1 MNTNSERPSN
11 QGVSEN
17 GNIHGTRKG
26 TYWEKYGVKRFPY
39 RGRRRFTPNLHRHF
53 DGQVIITN
61 DVFGLTI
68 QQFERTFRAC
78 LERRKQNS
86 QWILNL
92 RYPVKSSNKYLE
104 YLEICTDHIEGNVL
118 WPEINVNN
126 EYLYAQLVQIVG
138 KERDIRVRQRLFL
151 LKDIID
157 CIIDTIKLQH
167 ITSGSLSEGLDLPG
181 SDFDIMLVIGVV
193 EVINMAENIK
203 CSRKYTTLMM
213 ETDPLYPGFTR
224 LKLAADDYHSSYRL
238 IKDSLVP
245 CLQTNINVF
254 YVSTFK
260 FVQNIQQITES
271 VETLQHG
278 PCLSDLYENMDFAY
292 CLCCKSFP
300 YNARNWVNR
309 HRKHWPPNEVIDT
322 IVKNGCLLVP
332 IGPKTMT
339 NDDLL
344 WRLSFSVAEKQL
356 VHSFNYTQLLCYGL
370 LKLTLK
376 HIINKKPGVK
386 DLLCSYFLKTTLF
399 WVSEKVSIETFQLA
413 NVFNCFFLCLDTL
426 RSFVN
431 NCYCPN
437 YFIPEQNMFQGKVNI
452 RNNKRLL
459 SIIHGIERGG
469 TAGLISNFLSE
480 GAILDCL
487 APTFKCESSTQLDFF
502 FYKYICELSS
512 QTHINNCYRGMI
524 VAKSF
529 LQSESS
535 IFVQDICKWWIDSL
549 NHFVVQ
555 LLPRPIWG
563 QNVKNK
569 QNRYHKHLLQSLQT
583 DAVTGWLLYAS
594 FYYVIGQYKVTLR
607 ITDYVLSKCTHDKLY
622 IGFSTFPQDIINNY
636 AKNICTKNVTLNE
649 KAKLATINHFTYLE
663 RSSLIP
669 AELSLEVENNE
680 LYVPPVVLAHCLRV
694 LCFHHLGETFNTLQ
708 ALQGLNLTVREKYFI
723 SNCLLSE
730 TLTIL
735 GVCCEV
741 YGDIDSAYVCYD
753 KVSRVLV
760 GTNNTAEIRKKEL
773 LKRRNGRL

>member
-1 MNTNSERPSN
+1 MDINIGRTFK
-11 QGVSEN
+11 QGVAEN
-17 GNIHGTRKG
+17 RNIHRMRKV

-39 RGRRRFTPNLHRHF
+39 RGIRRFTPILNQHF
-53 DGQVIITN
+53 DGQISITN

-86 QWILNL
+86 QCILNI

-104 YLEICTDHIEGNVL
+104 YLENCTGHIEGNVL
-118 WPEINVNN
+118 WTGINVNN
-126 EYLYAQLVQIVG
+126 KYMYEQLVQIVG
-138 KERDIRVRQRLFL
+138 TERDIRYRQRLFL
-151 LKDIID
+151 LKDMIESNMDIS
-157 CIIDTIKLQH
+157 KLPH
-167 ITSGSLSEGLDLPG
+167 ITSGSISEGLDLPG
-181 SDFDIMLVIGVV
+181 SDLDIMFVIGVV

-203 CSRKYTTLMM
+203 YSRKYTTLMM

-238 IKDSLVP
+238 IKDSLVQS
-245 CLQTNINVF
+245 LQTNKNGF
-254 YVSTFK
+254 YVSTYK

-271 VETLQHG
+271 VETLLHG
-278 PCLSDLYENMDFAY
+278 PCLSDLHEEMDFAY
-292 CLCCKSFP
+292 CLRCKSFP
-300 YNARNWVNR
+300 YNASNWVNR

-332 IGPKTMT
+332 VGPKTMT
-339 NDDLL
+339 NDQLL

-376 HIINKKPGVK
+376 HIINKQPGAK

-399 WVSEKVSIETFQLA
+399 WLSEKVSIETFQLA
-413 NVFNCFFLCLDTL
+413 NIFNCFFLCLDTL
-426 RSFVN
+426 RSFIN

-437 YFIPEQNMFQGKVNI
+437 YFIPEQNMFQGKVNM

-459 SIIHGIERGG
+459 SILHSIERGG
-469 TAGLISNFLSE
+469 TAGLISNFFSE
-480 GAILDCL
+480 GATLDCL
-487 APTFKCESSTQLDFF
+487 APTFKCKSSTQLDFF
-502 FYKYICELSS
+502 FYKYISVLRSE
-512 QTHINNCYRGMI
+512 TYINNCYRGMI
-524 VAKSF
+524 IAKSF
-529 LQSESS
+529 LKSESS
-535 IFVQDICKWWIDSL
+535 IFVRDVCKWWLDSL

-555 LLPRPIWG
+555 LLPRPFLG

-583 DAVTGWLLYAS
+583 DAVNGWLLYAS
-594 FYYVIGQYKVTLR
+594 FYYVLGQYKVTLR
-607 ITDYVLSKCTHDKLY
+607 ITDYVLSKCTDDKLY
-622 IGFSTFPQDIINNY
+622 IGFLSFPQDKINNY

-649 KAKLATINHFTYLE
+649 KAKLATINHFTYLK

-669 AELSLEVENNE
+669 AELSLEVENNA
-680 LYVPPVVLAHCLRV
+680 LYVPPVVLTHCLRV

-708 ALQGLNLTVREKYFI
+708 SLQDLNLTVRGKYFI
-723 SNCLLSE
+723 TSSLTSE

-741 YGDIDSAYVCYD
+741 SGDIDSAYVCYD
-753 KVSRVLV
+753 KVSRIHV
-760 GTNNTAEIRKKEL
+760 GTNNTAEIRKIEL
-773 LKRRNGRL
+773 LKRRNDRL

>member
-1 MNTNSERPSN
+1 MNTNSERTSN
-11 QGVSEN
+11 QGLAEN
-17 GNIHGTRKG
+17 GNIHEMRKR

-39 RGRRRFTPNLHRHF
+39 RGRRRFTPNLDQHF
-53 DGQVIITN
+53 DGQISITN

-78 LERRKQNS
+78 LGRRKQNS
-86 QWILNL
+86 QRILNL

-104 YLEICTDHIEGNVL
+104 YLENCTGHIEGYVL
-118 WPEINVNN
+118 WPGLNVNN
-126 EYLYAQLVQIVG
+126 VYLYEQLVQIVG
-138 KERDIRVRQRLFL
+138 KERDIRHRQRLFL
-151 LKDIID
+151 LKDIIESILD
-157 CIIDTIKLQH
+157 ISNLQY
-167 ITSGSLSEGLDLPG
+167 ITSGSISEGLDLPG
-181 SDFDIMLVIGVV
+181 SDLDIMLVIGDV
-193 EVINMAENIK
+193 EVVNRAENIK
-203 CSRKYTTLMM
+203 FSRKYTKLIM

-224 LKLAADDYHSSYRL
+224 LKLAADDYHYSYRL
-238 IKDSLVP
+238 IKDSLVQR
-245 CLQTNINVF
+245 LQTNKSSF

-271 VETLQHG
+271 VETVLHG
-278 PCLSDLYENMDFAY
+278 PCLSDLYETMDVAY
-292 CLCCKSFP
+292 CLRCKSFP
-300 YNARNWVNR
+300 YNASNWINR

-332 IGPKTMT
+332 VGPKAMT
-339 NDDLL
+339 NDQLL

-376 HIINKKPGVK
+376 HIINKQHDVK

-413 NVFNCFFLCLDTL
+413 NIFICFFLCLDTL
-426 RSFVN
+426 SSFVN

-437 YFIPEQNMFQGKVNI
+437 YFIPEQNMFQGKVNM

-469 TAGLISNFLSE
+469 TAGLISNFVSE
-480 GAILDCL
+480 GAILDCP
-487 APTFKCESSTQLDFF
+487 APTFKCKSSTQLDFV
-502 FYKYICELSS
+502 FYKYISKLKPR
-512 QTHINNCYRGMI
+512 THINNCYRVVI
-524 VAKSF
+524 IAKSF

-555 LLPRPIWG
+555 LLPRPFLG

-569 QNRYHKHLLQSLQT
+569 QNRYHKHLLQCLQT
-583 DAVTGWLLYAS
+583 DAVNGWLLYAS

-622 IGFSTFPQDIINNY
+622 TGFSTFSQDMINKY

-649 KAKLATINHFTYLE
+649 KAKLATINYFTYMK

-669 AELSLEVENNE
+669 VELSLEVENNE
-680 LYVPPVVLAHCLRV
+680 LFVPPVVLTHCLRV
-694 LCFHHLGETFNTLQ
+694 LCFNHLGETFNTLH
-708 ALQGLNLTVREKYFI
+708 ALQDLNLTVREKYFI
-723 SNCLLSE
+723 TSCLVSE

-735 GVCCEV
+735 GVCYEV
-741 YGDIDSAYVCYD
+741 SGDIDSAYKCYD
-753 KVSRVLV
+753 KVSRIRV

-773 LKRRNGRL
+773 LKRRNVRL